1 MRECLFSEK
10 ERETASLRTRA
21 FRLEWAYIIVKG
33 MNELGQIEVISYVR
47 RWFFSLFLGFMM
59 ARVPPYMPLG

>member
-1 MRECLFSEK
+1 MNIAGRLMRECLFSEK

-33 MNELGQIEVISYVR
+33 MNELGQIEVI
-47 RWFFSLFLGFMM
+47 
-59 ARVPPYMPLG
+59 

>member
-10 ERETASLRTRA
+10 ETERETASLRTRA

-33 MNELGQIEVISYVR
+33 MNELGQIEVI
-47 RWFFSLFLGFMM
+47 
-59 ARVPPYMPLG
+59 